1 MNAYHAA
8 LCHVILK
15 RYHCEAAHLAT
26 RTVCQYFEGYGIWE
40 GDIELFAVTGYPKA
54 KLCYA
59 WAERHHGDWRAIT
72 VLRTPEARS
81 AVAAVA
87 HSLRHAGWLDRPA
100 IPERADEL

>member
-15 RYHCEAAHLAT
+15 RYQCESTHLAT
-26 RTVCQYFEGYGIWE
+26 RTVCHYFEGYGIWE
-40 GDIELFAVTGYPKA
+40 GDIELFALTGYPRA

-72 VLRTPEARS
+72 VLRTDGTRS
-81 AVAAVA
+81 AATAVA

-100 IPERADEL
+100 LSE